1 MISIVIPCFNEEIII
16 DDFIDELNKNISE
29 IDEDFEVIFVDN
41 KSNDKTV
48 FKIKDKFKIFKNS
61 KIICLT
67 NYFGKEAAILSG
79 IDNCKGESCIIIDP
93 DLVSFSSALKNPDV
107 FSGHTFLKDVCDFFK
122 ISSL

>member
-1 MISIVIPCFNEEIII
+1 MKLSIVIPCFNEEIII

-29 IDEDFEVIFVDN
+29 IDENFEVIFIDN

-79 IDNCKGESCIIIDP
+79 IDR
-93 DLVSFSSALKNPDV
+93 FSSLLKARISA
-107 FSGHTFLKDVCDFFK
+107 FCFFK
-122 ISSL
+122 YPL